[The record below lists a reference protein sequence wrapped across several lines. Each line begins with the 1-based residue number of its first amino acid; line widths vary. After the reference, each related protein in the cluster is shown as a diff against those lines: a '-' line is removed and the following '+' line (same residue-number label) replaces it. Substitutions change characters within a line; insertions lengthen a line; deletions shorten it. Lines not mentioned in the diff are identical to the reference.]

1 MHELSVCQ
9 AMMAQV
15 EEIAAREGASAVA
28 AIVIRIGPLSGVVPE
43 LLQQAFT
50 VARAG
55 TLAAEAKLVTEE
67 QPIRI
72 RCLECDAESEAQANR
87 LLCGACGSYRTQVL
101 SGDELLLASVELA
114 VADNPANAPA

>member
-1 MHELSVCQ
+1 MLT
-9 AMMAQV
+9 QV

-43 LLQQAFT
+43 LLQQAFSI
-50 VARAG
+50 ARAD
-55 TLAAEAKLVTEE
+55 TLAAAADLITEV

-87 LLCGACGSYRTQVL
+87 LLCGACGSYRTQVI
-101 SGDELLLASVELA
+101 SGDELLLASVELDI
-114 VADNPANAPA
+114 ADKPAEAPA